1 MSTCC
6 SERSRESAL
15 ALIVSNHR
23 YPAHSYVITT
33 RIAHCEQVVL
43 NPLAQHH
50 PVQRISSSA
59 FMIEG
64 VHVTTRPLVL
74 MTLTLRAT
82 RNIAWTG
89 NILHLKLILSS
100 IADVFGS
107 IDYDLF
113 CSGQATPL
121 IWPLLCGCSE
131 DMRASG
137 CNLSA
142 PVCVPGEIRNHR
154 MSLLMQKDITHS
166 DTGSFSVWHV
176 PSECCF
182 PADGARSS
190 IVIDQLMLSSTDTC
204 QLNTCHL
211 IQSRGYK
218 RTL

>member
-6 SERSRESAL
+6 SKRSRESAPG
-15 ALIVSNHR
+15 LIVSNHR

-33 RIAHCEQVVL
+33 CNAHCEQVVL
-43 NPLAQHH
+43 NLLAQHH

-64 VHVTTRPLVL
+64 VHVTTRSLVL

-89 NILHLKLILSS
+89 NILLLKLILSS

-121 IWPLLCGCSE
+121 IWPLLWVGVLKACAHLGAICLPQCVCLGK
-131 DMRASG
+131 SG
-137 CNLSA
+137 
-142 PVCVPGEIRNHR
+142 
-154 MSLLMQKDITHS
+154 IT
-166 DTGSFSVWHV
+166 
-176 PSECCF
+176 EC
-182 PADGARSS
+182 R
-190 IVIDQLMLSSTDTC
+190 
-204 QLNTCHL
+204 
-211 IQSRGYK
+211 Y
-218 RTL
+218 